1 VELKDEKR
9 KDMENIETKL
19 RAAEMAKAE
28 LSAREQ
34 SIKEN
39 IAQLRNEKERIEV
52 DAEERLKEAKKEA

>member
-1 VELKDEKR
+1 
-9 KDMENIETKL
+9 MENIETKL